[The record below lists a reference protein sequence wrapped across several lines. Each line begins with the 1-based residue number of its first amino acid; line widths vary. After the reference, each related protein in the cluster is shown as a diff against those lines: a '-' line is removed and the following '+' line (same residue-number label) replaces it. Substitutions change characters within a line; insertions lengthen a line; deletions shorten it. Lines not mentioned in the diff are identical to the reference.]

1 MQISLV
7 LIKRQL
13 HISLKSRAKGREGD
27 GGMPR
32 QGGEGCLL
40 GVMLWKM
47 LFSAA
52 EGNK

>member
-13 HISLKSRAKGREGD
+13 HISLKSPEKGREGD
-27 GGMPR
+27 GTPR

-40 GVMLWKM
+40 GVMLWKL